1 MNNGVNY
8 GETMN
13 YDQAE
18 QMYKTIL
25 NSTHSELRR
34 ELLIKAVEYSH
45 IRSHWK
51 LSPPEERR
59 RMDPMRTLAHNAFID
74 ACNIMSRNMKEQ
86 NEDNSWRTELGGD
99 RKIIGDLAC
108 YIQLFLAIEAR

>member
-1 MNNGVNY
+1 
-8 GETMN
+8 MN

-18 QMYKTIL
+18 LIYKTIL

-45 IRSHWK
+45 VRSQWK
-51 LSPPEERR
+51 LSTSEERY
-59 RMDPMRTLAHNAFID
+59 RMDPRRTLAHNAFID
-74 ACNIMSRNMKEQ
+74 VCNIMSRNMKER

-99 RKIIGDLAC
+99 RRIIGDFAC